1 MLPFRLHPE
10 ADAEALEAAAYIK
23 ADDVI
28 QGDLFIKALENAI
41 AWARRQP
48 LIFRRFDGEFRRVRV
63 GKFRYSLVFR
73 IANEEI
79 QVLAVM
85 HLSRK
90 PGYWKERRESW
101 PD

>member
-10 ADAEALEAAAYIK
+10 AEAEALEAAAYIK

-28 QGDLFIKALENAI
+28 QGDLLIKALEDAI
-41 AWARRQP
+41 TWARRQP
-48 LIFRRFDGEFRRVRV
+48 LIFRCFDGEFRRVRV

-73 IANEEI
+73 VADEEI

-85 HLSRK
+85 HTSRK
-90 PGYWKERRESW
+90 PGYWKERRENW